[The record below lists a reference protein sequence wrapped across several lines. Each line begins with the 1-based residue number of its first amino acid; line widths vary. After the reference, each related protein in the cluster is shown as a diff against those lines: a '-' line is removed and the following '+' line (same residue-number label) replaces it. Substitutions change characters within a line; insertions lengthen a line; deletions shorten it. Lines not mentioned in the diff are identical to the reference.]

1 MYKKSVKLLAVIMA
15 VLMVSV
21 YVPLTDLNG
30 AFSIEASA
38 ASYDG
43 GLGGNVKWKYDSGSK
58 TLTVSGSGNMNNYSG
73 VNSEWTKYRAL
84 LVGSIAD
91 KATKIVINSG
101 VTNIGNNA
109 FRGLKNVT
117 SVSIPA
123 SVTSIGQ
130 SAFENCNALSSVN
143 LTGSL
148 KSIGAYAFKNTKFA
162 NVTMPY
168 SVTSV
173 GDYAFANVSGLKVK
187 CNYGDAA
194 YNSTVKYASS
204 SVDLRKPAIAVEG
217 SLDAAKKQLNVTV
230 KINDAAGTGAAN
242 FTIVYN
248 SDSVKPASTET
259 IFETKNDIS
268 KTVVFNQPGKISAAL
283 MSTQYIKM
291 SDCTGNCEYTLC
303 TLTFDI
309 IGHGDTA
316 NISVTPTVILF
327 ADGRYNAQPA
337 NSDIS
342 LHNYSG
348 DVVKEATCCEEGIRN
363 VTCSICGKNTQ
374 EAVAKNPDNHAGGT
388 SIANAKEATCQTAGY
403 TGDTVC
409 AGCGAVLSK
418 GQEIP
423 AAGNHTFGEWT
434 AVKAATCQEGGTEE
448 RVCSGC
454 GEKETREI
462 PKTEHDYTAEVKAPT
477 CTDAGYTVYI
487 CSVCGDTYTGDRTSA
502 LGHSY
507 DANGVCI
514 RCGYVKVSS
523 IEFTSSSKLTAD
535 STKKT
540 VTSKNLLTV
549 KELTAQIK
557 TTGWTVTTAD
567 GKAVSESSAVG
578 TGYILK
584 NTSGN
589 LAYTMVIIG
598 DVNCDG
604 KVNASDARFALRV
617 SAKLEKTDDYTGAAA
632 DVDGNSK
639 VTAADARTILR
650 VAAKL
655 DTF

>member
-1 MYKKSVKLLAVIMA
+1 MKKEFSAYETFLTKEEELELIQKICPEVKSLKEVFRIEIIVANDKIDDTDEKYDVYTLKNIVMLMEHKKIDVENYPQLQFTEYHSFIRTNLEGINEVISKA
-15 VLMVSV
+15 FIKFEDIKDIDS
-21 YVPLTDLNG
+21 
-30 AFSIEASA
+30 FSILKEI
-38 ASYDG
+38 D
-43 GLGGNVKWKYDSGSK
+43 NK
-58 TLTVSGSGNMNNYSG
+58 NYKLYS
-73 VNSEWTKYRAL
+73 SL
-84 LVGSIAD
+84 
-91 KATKIVINSG
+91 
-101 VTNIGNNA
+101 
-109 FRGLKNVT
+109 
-117 SVSIPA
+117 SV
-123 SVTSIGQ
+123 
-130 SAFENCNALSSVN
+130 
-143 LTGSL
+143 
-148 KSIGAYAFKNTKFA
+148 
-162 NVTMPY
+162 
-168 SVTSV
+168 
-173 GDYAFANVSGLKVK
+173 
-187 CNYGDAA
+187 
-194 YNSTVKYASS
+194 
-204 SVDLRKPAIAVEG
+204 
-217 SLDAAKKQLNVTV
+217 
-230 KINDAAGTGAAN
+230 
-242 FTIVYN
+242 
-248 SDSVKPASTET
+248 
-259 IFETKNDIS
+259 
-268 KTVVFNQPGKISAAL
+268 
-283 MSTQYIKM
+283 
-291 SDCTGNCEYTLC
+291 
-303 TLTFDI
+303 
-309 IGHGDTA
+309 
-316 NISVTPTVILF
+316 
-327 ADGRYNAQPA
+327 
-337 NSDIS
+337 
-342 LHNYSG
+342 
-348 DVVKEATCCEEGIRN
+348 RN
-363 VTCSICGKNTQ
+363 VTCSICGKNAQ

-388 SIANAKEATCQTAGY
+388 SIADAKEATCQTAGY

-423 AAGNHTFGEWT
+423 ATGNHTFGEWT

-567 GKAVSESSAVG
+567 GKAVSESSSVG